1 MLVISVFL
9 VFVEIFKRPQPYY
22 LLRKNTAMFNSGQS
36 AGTDSYDRIKT
47 DKLTIIALNVS
58 TTYVTL

>member
-1 MLVISVFL
+1 
-9 VFVEIFKRPQPYY
+9 
-22 LLRKNTAMFNSGQS
+22 MFNSGQS